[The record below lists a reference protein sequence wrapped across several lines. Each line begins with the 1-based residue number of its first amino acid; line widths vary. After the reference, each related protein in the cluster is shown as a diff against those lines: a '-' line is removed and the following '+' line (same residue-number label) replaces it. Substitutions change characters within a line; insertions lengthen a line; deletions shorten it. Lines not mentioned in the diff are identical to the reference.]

1 MVVTH
6 CKNWF
11 TDRVLQARDRAIA
24 RYRGAPRGS
33 LAGGGAPLSPALS
46 PTLSPRIA
54 PAESPTGD
62 ARAPSPLEVCGAV
75 SAFSRS
81 CVPVDRLHPASP
93 LKTAPAPVCVALFML
108 LGDDWG
114 DWLWALACCRW
125 VGVHPQT
132 RWMCQW
138 LAPRCGQ
145 AECPRVVWAVACLAP
160 SWWPGCSCTTL
171 PVSRR
176 PLYVEQRTPSA
187 VFPLYSVPFHKLHKS
202 TGYP

>member
-1 MVVTH
+1 MHLTLGLHTHALSLWFATQLATAIVTCRGERGQDLRARVMVVTH

-75 SAFSRS
+75 SAFSRP

-93 LKTAPAPVCVALFML
+93 LKTAPAPVGVALCML
-108 LGDDWG
+108 
-114 DWLWALACCRW
+114 
-125 VGVHPQT
+125 VG
-132 RWMCQW
+132 
-138 LAPRCGQ
+138 
-145 AECPRVVWAVACLAP
+145 
-160 SWWPGCSCTTL
+160 
-171 PVSRR
+171 
-176 PLYVEQRTPSA
+176 
-187 VFPLYSVPFHKLHKS
+187 
-202 TGYP
+202 